1 MNENIFKQSA
11 ALMKDN
17 ILTIQPLF
25 LWVIIMMFVSAPLA
39 SKKSIDASF
48 CLTVSIVFL
57 SLTAF
62 LSGWYNCIKTA
73 ISNKNK
79 VYSSIEEKNKAQFD
93 TLKSFFPGVT
103 EYMLPVTIY
112 TIVYVLCGY
121 FLTQIYRYFSFKI
134 FALKNFPA
142 DMLNIINTGTQE
154 EISKYIQANLSNEQL
169 ITLTVLLLGVIVL
182 FLLFSVI
189 VLWLAPAL
197 YYSGKS
203 PVVLLKSMFSFLFKH
218 FGMSIQIV
226 VVMFIINTIIS
237 FLSMFM
243 SSGFLA
249 FIPVLLTFGYL
260 MYYVVTVFLYYE
272 SKEQNNCDCGT
283 KLDRQV

>member
-1 MNENIFKQSA
+1 MNENIFKQSFKI
-11 ALMKDN
+11 LKEN

-25 LWVIIMMFVSAPLA
+25 LWVIIMMFVSTPLA
-39 SKKSIDASF
+39 AKKTPDAGF
-48 CLTVSIVFL
+48 FITVGIVFL

-79 VYSSIEEKNKAQFD
+79 EYNSVEEKNKAQFD

-103 EYMLPVTIY
+103 EYMLPVTVY
-112 TIVYVLCGY
+112 TIFYGLSGY
-121 FLTQIYRYFSFKI
+121 FLTRVYRYVSFKI
-134 FALKNFPA
+134 FALKNFPS
-142 DMLNIINTGTQE
+142 DIQNIINTGTQE

-169 ITLTVLLLGVIVL
+169 MTLTMLLLGAVIL

-197 YYSGKS
+197 YYSGKN
-203 PVVLLKSMFSFLFKH
+203 PFVVLKSMFSFLFKH

-237 FLSMFM
+237 FLSLFM

-272 SKEQNNCDCGT
+272 SKEQNNCNCGT
-283 KLDRQV
+283 KLDRQI